1 LSLRHDMILLMYIDR
16 RLKWNNV
23 PRVTFTDEHGKKKT
37 ASFLTLSGTKVA
49 DAWEYKGSPD
59 DF

>member
-1 LSLRHDMILLMYIDR
+1 MILLMYIDR